1 MAHVAQWKY
10 REVEELVSII
20 TKYPVLGIVEI
31 GSIPA
36 PQLQQMRESI
46 RKIGVLRVARNKLIK
61 RALEEANKKLDGIAH
76 LGDTMQGE
84 TAILAT
90 NVNPFKLFKLLKE
103 TKTNAPAK
111 GGEIAPHDIEVK
123 AGETPFKP
131 GPIVGELQKVGIP
144 AAIEGGKVVI
154 KKDKVVVPAGEK
166 ISPQLAQMLTRL
178 EIYPIEIG
186 MKLHAV
192 YEGGEIF
199 TPDVLDIDMDKF
211 MSDLARAYQ
220 DAFALAVSQSWITPQ
235 TIKSLIIKAQRE
247 AFAVGLEISYPS
259 KDILEQLILKAHAQ
273 SNVLASRLKNT

>member
-46 RKIGVLRVARNKLIK
+46 REIGVLRVARNRLIK